1 MNPMM
6 RRLMRTGNRV
16 GVWVYRRSGGR
27 IGGRAADRVP
37 VLLLTVPG
45 RRSGRLRTTPLG
57 YFEDGGGYLVVGSG
71 GGMPEDPDW
80 FKNLRAAPTAEV
92 EIGRGTFTAEVSE
105 LTGDE
110 RDRAFH
116 DVVLARAPSF
126 GKYETKSGR
135 KMPLAR
141 LVPRA

>member
-27 IGGRAADRVP
+27 IGGRAVDRVP

-45 RRSGRLRTTPLG
+45 RRSGQLRTTPLG

-71 GGMPEDPDW
+71 GGMPDDPDW

-92 EIGRGTFTAEVSE
+92 EIGRGTFTAE
-105 LTGDE
+105 
-110 RDRAFH
+110 
-116 DVVLARAPSF
+116 
-126 GKYETKSGR
+126 
-135 KMPLAR
+135 
-141 LVPRA
+141 